1 MMLNL
6 QEKRKKSKE
15 KGSMEQKTEQV
26 NFMERIAS
34 FIVDKR
40 NLFFFIYAVVII
52 FSLVAMN
59 WKQVE
64 TDVTVYLNEQSET
77 RQGLSTMNEHFAMF
91 SSARVM
97 VSNVT
102 YDEAKA
108 LYDQIV
114 EVEGVTMVDFSN
126 KPESY
131 KDAYALMSVSFEG
144 KDLEQET
151 IAAVEE
157 IKTILT
163 GYDYVVDTTVGYDQV
178 ADLAVQM
185 GEIMVYAV
193 VIIVIALTLTSTSYA
208 ELPILGM
215 TFGAAIL
222 IGMGTNFMLG
232 KISFIS
238 DSVGMLLQLAMG
250 IDYAIIL
257 AHRFSAEREKLPAR
271 EACVLALSKAIPEIL
286 GSSLT
291 TIGGLFAL
299 SFMDFGIGK
308 DLAIV
313 LIKGVVLILIC
324 VFTLMPGLLMLFSPL
339 LDKTK
344 HKKLIPDVFF
354 IGKFCCKARWVVVPI
369 FLVVLIGAYFLS
381 AACPFTYSTTSVRRE
396 NMSERQKA
404 MYQINDVFGTSNMV
418 AILVPTGD
426 YEAEAQILEE
436 LEACEGVKSTM
447 GLANTELMDGV
458 VLTDSLNARELSE
471 VLGLDYDTVEMLY
484 MMYAMEDE
492 QYGKIIDM
500 SSYRVPVFDLFCYL
514 KDTLESSGLSLEGEM
529 AEMVEMLDML
539 DMAKEQLQTEE
550 YSRLVV
556 YLDLP
561 EEGEDTYAFLEKIH
575 EVADKHYTKPVYA
588 IGNST
593 SCRDLGST
601 FATDNTIISVLSI
614 LFVIAIL
621 LFTFK
626 SVGLPVLLVVVIQGA
641 IWMNFSFP
649 TITDVPLYFLGYL
662 IVSSLQM
669 GCNIDY
675 AIVISSHFNEE
686 KEHMPVEEAIAVAVN
701 KAFPTVLT
709 SGTIMAVMGFLLG
722 AISTEPTNAVMGECI
737 GRGTLIS
744 MILVLF
750 VLPCI
755 LVIGDKIVE
764 RTSFSMKAASIDMSD
779 YEDFGHMH
787 VKGRMNGWVEG
798 LIIGEVDAV
807 VSGRVHAMVVSD
819 SLEVEMLEQDPNAV
833 EHAKQSYAE
842 EVKEKKAL
850 EDKSVEGGTEDEA

>member
-1 MMLNL
+1 
-6 QEKRKKSKE
+6 
-15 KGSMEQKTEQV
+15 MEQKQEKG
-26 NFMERIAS
+26 NFMEKIAE

-40 NLFFFIYAVVII
+40 NLFFFIYVAAIL

-59 WKQVE
+59 WKQVQ
-64 TDVTVYLNEQSET
+64 TDVTVYLNEESET
-77 RQGLSTMNEHFAMF
+77 RQGLTTMNEHFAMF

-102 YDEAKA
+102 YEEAKA

-114 EVEGVTMVDFSN
+114 EVDGVTMVDFSN
-126 KPESY
+126 KAESY
-131 KDAYALMSVSFEG
+131 KDAYALMSVTFDG

-151 IAAVEE
+151 IDAVES
-157 IKTILT
+157 IKEILT
-163 GYDYVVDTTVGYDQV
+163 GYDFMIDTTVGYDQV

-193 VIIVIALTLTSTSYA
+193 VVIVLALTLTSTAYA
-208 ELPILGM
+208 ELPVLGL
-215 TFGAAIL
+215 TFGVAIL
-222 IGMGTNFMLG
+222 LGMGTNFLLG
-232 KISFIS
+232 EISFIS

-250 IDYAIIL
+250 TDYAIIL
-257 AHRFSAEREKLPAR
+257 AHRFSAEREILPAR
-271 EACVLALSKAIPEIL
+271 EACIKALSKAIPEITA
-286 GSSLT
+286 SSLT

-313 LIKGVVLILIC
+313 LIKGVLLILIC
-324 VFTLMPGLLMLFSPL
+324 VFTLMPGLLMLFAPL
-339 LDKTK
+339 IDKTR
-344 HKKLIPDVFF
+344 HKKLVPDVSF
-354 IGKFCCKARWVVVPI
+354 IGKFCAKARWVITPI
-369 FLVVLIGAYFLS
+369 FAIVLIGAYFLS
-381 AACPFTYSTTSVRRE
+381 SACPFTYSTTSVRRD
-396 NMSERQKA
+396 NMSERQEA
-404 MYQINDVFGTSNMV
+404 MYAINDVFGTSNMV

-426 YEAEAQILEE
+426 YEAEAQILAE

-458 VLTDSLNARELSE
+458 TLTESLNARELSE
-471 VLGLDYDTVEMLY
+471 VLGIEYDIVEMLY

-492 QYGKIIDM
+492 QYGKLVDM
-500 SSYRVPVFDLFCYL
+500 STYRIPVFDLFCYL
-514 KDTLESSGLSLEGEM
+514 KDTLETSGLSLEGEM

-550 YSRLVV
+550 YSRMVV

-561 EEGEDTYAFLEKIH
+561 EEGEDTYAFLDKVH
-575 EVADKHYTKPVYA
+575 EIADKYYTNPVYA

-601 FATDNTIISVLSI
+601 FATDNTIISILSI
-614 LFVIAIL
+614 VFVIIVL

-626 SVGLPVLLVVVIQGA
+626 SVGLPILLIVVIQGA

-675 AIVISSHFNEE
+675 AIVIASHFDEE
-686 KEHMPVEEAIAVAVN
+686 KEHMSPEEAIAVAVN

-744 MILVLF
+744 MVLVLF

-755 LVIGDKIVE
+755 LVIGEKIIE
-764 RTSFSMKAASIDMSD
+764 RTRFSMKAPTIDVSE
-779 YEDFGHMH
+779 YEDFGQMR
-787 VKGRMNGWVEG
+787 VKGRIHGWVEG
-798 LIIGEVDAV
+798 VIDGEVDAV
-807 VSGRVHAMVVSD
+807 VYGRVHAAVVANNLSI
-819 SLEVEMLEQDPNAV
+819 EMQEADPFAAEKAKRAYADEINA
-833 EHAKQSYAE
+833 KSE
-842 EVKEKKAL
+842 EEKT
-850 EDKSVEGGTEDEA
+850 VEGGAADEE

>member
-1 MMLNL
+1 
-6 QEKRKKSKE
+6 
-15 KGSMEQKTEQV
+15 MEQKTEQG
-26 NFMERIAS
+26 NFMEKVAT

-40 NLFFFIYAVVII
+40 NLFFFIYIAAII
-52 FSLVAMN
+52 FSLVSMN

-64 TDVTVYLNEQSET
+64 TDVTVYLNEESET
-77 RQGLSTMNEHFAMF
+77 RQGLTTMNEHFAMF

-97 VSNVT
+97 ISNVT
-102 YDEAKA
+102 YDEAKV

-114 EVEGVTMVDFSN
+114 EVEGVTMVDFGN

-131 KDAYALMSVSFEG
+131 KDAYAMMAVTFDG

-151 IAAVEE
+151 IDAVAE
-157 IKTILT
+157 IKEILT

-178 ADLAVQM
+178 ADIAAQM
-185 GEIMVYAV
+185 AEIMVYAV
-193 VIIVIALTLTSTSYA
+193 VIIVVGLTLTSTAYA
-208 ELPILGM
+208 ELPVLGL

-222 IGMGTNFMLG
+222 LGMGTNFMLG

-257 AHRFSAEREKLPAR
+257 AHRFSAEREVLPAR
-271 EACVLALSKAIPEIL
+271 EACIKALSKAIPEIM

-291 TIGGLFAL
+291 TMGGLFAL

-308 DLAIV
+308 DLAVV
-313 LIKGVVLILIC
+313 LIKGVLLILIC

-339 LDKTK
+339 IDKTR
-344 HKKLIPDVFF
+344 HKKLLPDVSF
-354 IGKFCCKARWVVVPI
+354 IGKFCSKARWVITPI
-369 FLVVLIGAYFLS
+369 FLLVLVGAYFLS
-381 AACPFTYSTTSVRRE
+381 SACPFTYSTTSVRRD
-396 NMSERQKA
+396 NMSERQEA
-404 MYQINDVFGTSNMV
+404 MYAINDVFGTSNMV

-436 LEACEGVKSTM
+436 LTACEGVKSTM
-447 GLANTELMDGV
+447 GLANTELMDGYM
-458 VLTDSLNARELSE
+458 LTDSLNARELSE
-471 VLGLDYDTVEMLY
+471 VLGMDYDLVEMLY
-484 MMYAMEDE
+484 TLYAMEDE
-492 QYGKIIDM
+492 QYGKLIDM
-500 SSYRVPVFDLFCYL
+500 STYRIPLFDLFCFL
-514 KDTLESSGLSLEGEM
+514 KDTIDSSGLTLDGEM
-529 AEMVEMLDML
+529 AEMAEMLDML

-550 YSRLVV
+550 YSRMVV

-561 EEGEDTYAFLEKIH
+561 EEGEETYAFLDKIH
-575 EVADKHYTKPVYA
+575 DIADKYYTKPVYA

-601 FATDNTIISVLSI
+601 FATDNTIISILSI
-614 LFVIAIL
+614 VFVIVVL

-626 SVGLPVLLVVVIQGA
+626 SVGLPILLIIVIQGA

-649 TITDVPLYFLGYL
+649 TITETPLYFLGYL
-662 IVSSLQM
+662 ICSSLQM

-675 AIVISSHFNEE
+675 AIVISSHYNEG
-686 KEHMPVEEAIAVAVN
+686 KEHLSPEDAIAVAVN

-722 AISTEPTNAVMGECI
+722 IISTEPTNAVMGECI

-755 LVIGDKIVE
+755 LVIGDKIIE
-764 RTSFSMKAASIDMSD
+764 RTSFSMKGANIDVSE
-779 YEDFGHMH
+779 YEDYGHMH

-798 LIIGEVDAV
+798 VIVGEVDAMI
-807 VSGRVHAMVVSD
+807 SGRVHAAVISNNL
-819 SLEVEMLEQDPNAV
+819 SIEMQEEDPLAV
-833 EHAKQSYAE
+833 EKAKQAYAKE
-842 EVKEKKAL
+842 IKEK
-850 EDKSVEGGTEDEA
+850 EGGNRDEE

>member
-1 MMLNL
+1 
-6 QEKRKKSKE
+6 
-15 KGSMEQKTEQV
+15 MEPKQKQGNV
-26 NFMERIAS
+26 MEAIAQ

-40 NLFFFIYAVVII
+40 NLFFFIYIAAMI
-52 FSLVAMN
+52 FSIVAMN

-64 TDVTVYLNEQSET
+64 TDVTVYLNEESET
-77 RQGLSTMNEHFAMF
+77 RQGITTMNEHFAMF

-97 VSNVT
+97 ISNVT

-108 LYDQIV
+108 LYDEIV
-114 EVEGVTMVDFSN
+114 EVEGVTMADFSN

-131 KDAYALMSVSFEG
+131 KDAYALISVTFDG

-151 IAAVEE
+151 IDAVADIKE
-157 IKTILT
+157 ILS

-185 GEIMVYAV
+185 MEIMGYAV
-193 VIIVIALTLTSTSYA
+193 VVIVLGLTLTSTAYA
-208 ELPILGM
+208 ELPVLGL

-222 IGMGTNFMLG
+222 LGMGTNFLLG
-232 KISFIS
+232 EISFIS

-250 IDYAIIL
+250 IDYGIIL
-257 AHRFSAEREKLPAR
+257 VHRFSAERELLPAR
-271 EACVLALSKAIPEIL
+271 EACIKALSKAIPEITS
-286 GSSLT
+286 SSLT

-308 DLAIV
+308 DLSIV
-313 LIKGVVLILIC
+313 LIKGVVLILIA

-339 LDKTK
+339 IDKTR
-344 HKKLIPDVFF
+344 HKNLLPDVSF
-354 IGKFCCKARWVVVPI
+354 IGKFCAKAKWVITPI
-369 FLVVLIGAYFLS
+369 FLVVLVGAFLLS
-381 AACPFTYSTTSVRRE
+381 NACPFTYSTMTLRRS
-396 NMSERQKA
+396 NMSERQQAYFKV
-404 MYQINDVFGTSNMV
+404 NDVFGTTNMI
-418 AILVPTGD
+418 AILVPTGN
-426 YEAEAQILEE
+426 YEAEAQILKE
-436 LEACEGVKSTM
+436 LEACEDVKSTM
-447 GLANTELMDGV
+447 GLANTELMDGY

-471 VLGLDYDTVEMLY
+471 VLGLDYDIAEMLY

-492 QYGKIIDM
+492 QYGKLIDM
-500 SSYRVPVFDLFCYL
+500 DSYRVPIFDLFCFL
-514 KDTLESSGLSLEGEM
+514 KDTLESSGMSLEGEM
-529 AEMVEMLDML
+529 AEMAEMLDML

-556 YLDLP
+556 YADLP
-561 EEGEDTYAFLEKIH
+561 DEGEETYAFLEKIH
-575 EVADKHYTKPVYA
+575 EIADKHYTKPVYA

-614 LFVIAIL
+614 VFVIMVL

-626 SVGLPVLLVVVIQGA
+626 SVGLPVLLIIVIQGA

-649 TITDVPLYFLGYL
+649 TITDTPLYFLGYL

-675 AIVISSHFNEE
+675 AIVISSHFNEQ
-686 KEHMPVEEAIAVAVN
+686 KEHLPAEEAIAVAVN

-722 AISTEPTNAVMGECI
+722 GISTEPTNAVMGECI

-744 MILVLF
+744 MVLVLF

-755 LVIGDKIVE
+755 LVIGDKLIE
-764 RTSFSMKAASIDMSD
+764 RTSFKMKGVSVDVSE
-779 YEDFGHMH
+779 YEDFGRMR
-787 VKGRMNGWVEG
+787 VKGRMHGWVEG
-798 LIIGEVDAV
+798 VIDGEVDGMV
-807 VSGRVHAMVVSD
+807 YGRVHAAVVSNNLSVD
-819 SLEVEMLEQDPNAV
+819 MQQYDPNAA
-833 EHAKQSYAE
+833 EKAKQAYASGQME
-842 EVKEKKAL
+842 QL
-850 EDKSVEGGTEDEA
+850 MNGTIEDMEGGTGDEA

>member
-1 MMLNL
+1 ME
-6 QEKRKKSKE
+6 EKKQ
-15 KGSMEQKTEQV
+15 GNVMEA
-26 NFMERIAS
+26 IAQ

-40 NLFFFIYAVVII
+40 NLFFFIYIAAII
-52 FSLVAMN
+52 FSIFAMN

-97 VSNVT
+97 ISNVT
-102 YDEAKA
+102 YDEAEA
-108 LYDQIV
+108 LYDEIV
-114 EVEGVTMVDFSN
+114 NVEGITMVDFSN
-126 KPESY
+126 KSESY
-131 KDAYALMSVSFEG
+131 KDAYALMSITFDGQDS
-144 KDLEQET
+144 DQR
-151 IAAVEE
+151 IIDAVAS
-157 IKTILT
+157 IKEILT

-185 GEIMVYAV
+185 TEIMGFAV
-193 VIIVIALTLTSTSYA
+193 VVIVVGLILTSTAYA
-208 ELPILGM
+208 ELPVLGM

-222 IGMGTNFMLG
+222 LGMGTNFLLG

-250 IDYAIIL
+250 IDYGIIL
-257 AHRFSAEREKLPAR
+257 VHRFSAEREILPAR
-271 EACVLALSKAIPEIL
+271 EACIKALSKAIPEITS
-286 GSSLT
+286 SSLT

-308 DLAIV
+308 DLSIV
-313 LIKGVVLILIC
+313 LIKGVLLILIS
-324 VFTLMPGLLMLFSPL
+324 VFTLMPGLLMLFTPWI
-339 LDKTK
+339 DKTR
-344 HKKLIPDVFF
+344 HKNLLPDVSF
-354 IGKFCCKARWVVVPI
+354 IGKFCARAKWVITPI
-369 FLVVLIGAYFLS
+369 FLVALIGAYFLS
-381 AACPFTYSTTSVRRE
+381 SACPFTYSTTSLRRD
-396 NMSERQKA
+396 NMSERQQAYFKV
-404 MYQINDVFGTSNMV
+404 NDVFGTTNMI

-426 YEAEAQILEE
+426 YEAEAQILKE

-447 GLANTELMDGV
+447 GLANTELMDGYM
-458 VLTDSLNARELSE
+458 LTDALTPRELSE
-471 VLGLDYDTVEMLY
+471 VLGMDYDMVEMLY
-484 MMYAMEDE
+484 TMYFMEDD
-492 QYGKIIDM
+492 QYGKLLDM
-500 SSYRVPVFDLFCYL
+500 ENVRVPIFDLFCYL
-514 KDTLESSGLSLEGEM
+514 KDTIEDIGLEMDGEM
-529 AEMVEMLDML
+529 GEMLEMLDML

-556 YLDLP
+556 YADLP
-561 EEGEDTYAFLEKIH
+561 DEGEETYAFLEKIH
-575 EVADKHYTKPVYA
+575 EIADKYYVKPVYA

-601 FATDNTIISVLSI
+601 FATDNTIISILSI
-614 LFVIAIL
+614 VFVMMVL

-626 SVGLPVLLVVVIQGA
+626 SVGLPVLLIIVIQGA

-649 TITDVPLYFLGYL
+649 TLTNTPLYFLGYL

-675 AIVISSHFNEE
+675 AIVISSHFNEQ
-686 KEHMPVEEAIAVAVN
+686 KEHLSAEEAIAVAVN

-722 AISTEPTNAVMGECI
+722 GISTEPTNAVMGECI

-755 LVIGDKIVE
+755 LVIGDKLIE
-764 RTSFSMKAASIDMSD
+764 RTSFVMKGVKVDLSE
-779 YEDFGHMH
+779 YEDFGRMRVKGHMH
-787 VKGRMNGWVEG
+787 GWVEG
-798 LIIGEVDAV
+798 IIEGEVDV
-807 VSGRVHAMVVSD
+807 VVYGRVHAAVLANNLSIEMQEHD
-819 SLEVEMLEQDPNAV
+819 S
-833 EHAKQSYAE
+833 HAAEKAKKAYASELYAE
-842 EVKEKKAL
+842 NVTNEE
-850 EDKSVEGGTEDEA
+850 VEGGTNDEV

>member
-1 MMLNL
+1 
-6 QEKRKKSKE
+6 
-15 KGSMEQKTEQV
+15 MEQKNEQG
-26 NFMERIAS
+26 NIMEKIAQ

-40 NLFFFIYAVVII
+40 NLFFFIYIVAII
-52 FSLVAMN
+52 FSLFSMN

-77 RQGLSTMNEHFAMF
+77 RQGLTTMNEHFAMF

-97 VSNVT
+97 ISNITYEEAKVL
-102 YDEAKA
+102 YDE
-108 LYDQIV
+108 IV

-131 KDAYALMSVSFEG
+131 KDAYALMSITFDG
-144 KDLEQET
+144 KDLEKET
-151 IAAVEE
+151 IDAVAS
-157 IKTILT
+157 IKEILT

-185 GEIMVYAV
+185 SEIMVWGV
-193 VIIVIALTLTSTSYA
+193 LVIVLVLTLTSTAYA
-208 ELPILGM
+208 ELPVLGM

-222 IGMGTNFMLG
+222 LGMGTNFMLG

-257 AHRFSAEREKLPAR
+257 AHRFSAERELLPAR
-271 EACVLALSKAIPEIL
+271 EACIQALSKAIPEITS
-286 GSSLT
+286 SSLT

-308 DLAIV
+308 DLSIV
-313 LIKGVVLILIC
+313 LIKGVVLILIS

-339 LDKTK
+339 IDKTK
-344 HKKLIPDVFF
+344 HKKLLPEVDF
-354 IGKFCCKARWVVVPI
+354 IGKFCTKARWVITPI
-369 FLVVLIGAYFLS
+369 FLLVLVGAYFLS
-381 AACPFTYSTTSVRRE
+381 SACPFTYTTTLRRD
-396 NMSERQKA
+396 NMNERQEA
-404 MYQINDVFGTSNMV
+404 FFEINDVFGSTNMI

-426 YEAEAQILEE
+426 YEAEAQILAE
-436 LEACEGVKSTM
+436 LEACDGVKSTM
-447 GLANTELMDGV
+447 GLANTEFMDGV
-458 VLTDSLNARELSE
+458 TLTDSLNARELSE

-500 SSYRVPVFDLFCYL
+500 SSYRLPVFDLFCFL
-514 KDTLESSGLSLEGEM
+514 KDTLETSGLNLDGEM

-556 YLDLP
+556 YADLP
-561 EEGEDTYAFLEKIH
+561 DEGEDTYAFLEKIH
-575 EVADKHYTKPVYA
+575 EIADKHYVNPVYA

-601 FATDNTIISVLSI
+601 FSTDNTIISVLSI
-614 LFVIAIL
+614 LFVIIVL

-626 SVGLPVLLVVVIQGA
+626 SVGLPVLLVIVIQGA

-649 TITDVPLYFLGYL
+649 TITSTPLYFLGYL

-686 KEHMPVEEAIAVAVN
+686 KEHLSAEEAIVVAVN
-701 KAFPTVLT
+701 KAFPTVFT

-722 AISTEPTNAVMGECI
+722 GISTEPTNAVMGECI
-737 GRGTLIS
+737 GRGTVIS

-755 LVIGDKIVE
+755 LVIGNKIVE
-764 RTSFSMKAASIDMSD
+764 RTSFSMKGAGIDVSE
-779 YEDFGHMH
+779 YEDFGRMK
-787 VKGRMNGWVEG
+787 VKGRIHGWVEG
-798 LIIGEVDAV
+798 IIDGEVDATV
-807 VSGRVHAMVVSD
+807 YGRVHAAVISNNL
-819 SLEVEMLEQDPNAV
+819 SIEMQEADPLAR
-833 EHAKQSYAE
+833 EKAKQVYVE
-842 EVKEKKAL
+842 ELKEN
-850 EDKSVEGGTEDEA
+850 EGKGGNINEA

>member
-1 MMLNL
+1 
-6 QEKRKKSKE
+6 
-15 KGSMEQKTEQV
+15 MEQKTEQV